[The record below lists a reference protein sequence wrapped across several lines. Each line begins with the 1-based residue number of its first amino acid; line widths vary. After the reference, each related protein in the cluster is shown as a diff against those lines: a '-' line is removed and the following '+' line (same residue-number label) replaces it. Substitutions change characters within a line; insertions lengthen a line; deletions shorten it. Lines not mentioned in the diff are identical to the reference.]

1 MFFGHFWG
9 NPLFWYTLLHEP
21 TIHYECDICS
31 KVFLRP
37 EYLKKHMKVTH
48 WEKQEE
54 RCNICN
60 VCIKGR
66 HNVKRHMKEVHNSG
80 MSENCTFCDQ
90 RFSRKKRL
98 ERALCLISQS
108 KLIFCFINIL
118 VKRNISFFS
127 LPTLGRLKI
136 SSLYSANSK
145 ISCKY

>member
-1 MFFGHFWG
+1 MEKRDKCFLCEKNFTCTQGLKKHIEKCHTRPQDHKCEICDIILG
-9 NPLFWYTLLHEP
+9 NYTYLKKHYQLHEP

-90 RFSRKKRL
+90 RFSGLAR
-98 ERALCLISQS
+98 
-108 KLIFCFINIL
+108 
-118 VKRNISFFS
+118 SFKWYAPEKS
-127 LPTLGRLKI
+127 
-136 SSLYSANSK
+136 
-145 ISCKY
+145 